1 MSAHLI
7 IGPLPKLRLAHH
19 SYKQYWLLCYPLVS
33 SAEGLFVLPR
43 SMHSFVGALAM
54 THSEDDW
61 AELDLALLHLLAG
74 YSSLRE
80 VVIPLVSNI
89 LANH

>member
-19 SYKQYWLLCYPLVS
+19 SYKQYWLLCYPFIS
-33 SAEGLFVLPR
+33 CAEGLFVLPC

-61 AELDLALLHLLAG
+61 VDLDLVLMHLLVG
-74 YSSLRE
+74 YFSLQE
-80 VVIPLVSNI
+80 VVILCVI
-89 LANH
+89 ILLANH